1 MPIAN
6 TSKSNNNA
14 SHDFSKG
21 FHNWLVCLFRDVW
34 RRPKVQV
41 VRRRGSS
48 IPAEKILVKNGTSGL
63 RRLLLVQTNL
73 PSSTSSSNQP
83 SFPRQLARPIHQ
95 LEDAYL
101 MHCKGAQNMENLPA
115 FNWSQNIPSKPSLS
129 YLAHFLSNNTPFDHA
144 HRKKLFEINV
154 VFKHLGLTVE
164 KNACFKG
171 GRQILLCG
179 FFL

>member
-1 MPIAN
+1 MSIQNTKNLDRKWPPVPSDFLRKFILFANGVYGLGMPIAN

-41 VRRRGSS
+41 VRGQGSS

-73 PSSTSSSNQP
+73 VSSASSSNQP

-101 MHCKGAQNMENLPA
+101 MHCKGAQNMANLPA

-129 YLAHFLSNNTPFDHA
+129 YLAHFF
-144 HRKKLFEINV
+144 V
-154 VFKHLGLTVE
+154 
-164 KNACFKG
+164 
-171 GRQILLCG
+171 
-179 FFL
+179 